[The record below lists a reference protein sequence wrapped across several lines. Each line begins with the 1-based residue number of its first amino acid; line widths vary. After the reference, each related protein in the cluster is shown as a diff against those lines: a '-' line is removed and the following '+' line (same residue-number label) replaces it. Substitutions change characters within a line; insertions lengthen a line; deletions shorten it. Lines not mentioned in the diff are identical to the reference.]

1 MKKGEEELKWK
12 RISPNGNKW
21 NWLNMPSVDSTLPKR
36 FSLSF
41 RHEKPSRIEKQISR
55 AESKQQQKAN
65 KEEKNQFTS
74 CFDQEKKQRKLE
86 ITY

>member
-1 MKKGEEELKWK
+1 
-12 RISPNGNKW
+12 
-21 NWLNMPSVDSTLPKR
+21 MPSVDSTLPKR

-65 KEEKNQFTS
+65 KEEKINLQVIWT
-74 CFDQEKKQRKLE
+74 KKKNRE
-86 ITY
+86 N